1 MPDAGMKMLTPIIP
15 TLPEKECQGPGP
27 THYCGWESF
36 LSTTD
41 GVYSTSRVYAI
52 MISAGSWS

>member
-27 THYCGWESF
+27 THIVDGS
-36 LSTTD
+36 LS
-41 GVYSTSRVYAI
+41 
-52 MISAGSWS
+52 